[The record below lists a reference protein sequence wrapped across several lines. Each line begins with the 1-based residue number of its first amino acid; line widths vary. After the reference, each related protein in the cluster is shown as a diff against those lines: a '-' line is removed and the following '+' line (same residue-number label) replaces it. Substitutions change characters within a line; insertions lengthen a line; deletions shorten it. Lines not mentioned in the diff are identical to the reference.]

1 MDAAGPE
8 VSLVTEDEQE
18 DPRYKVEGTPMLSTL
33 PTVDVGAWSSPVSEL
48 DLERKLAVQ
57 VPPSIPCFRHL
68 LLLSYH
74 ILAGAPSFPISS

>member
-1 MDAAGPE
+1 MPNPGGRCRTGSV
-8 VSLVTEDEQE
+8 VSYRGRTRGE

-57 VPPSIPCFRHL
+57 VPHPFLVSVIFSC
-68 LLLSYH
+68 
-74 ILAGAPSFPISS
+74 